1 METGMSIPNI
11 ISIGRIFL
19 VPLFALMYSRGNV
32 TGAMGVLLLSAASD
46 VLDGAIARH
55 CHMET
60 ELGRALDPIADKLIQ
75 AAMMLCALERTPSV
89 WLLLG
94 LHLLR
99 ELSLGAMGIYVLR
112 VTGHVYGSKW
122 YGKLCTLCI
131 YTVMICAL
139 AFPEI
144 PAHIIDAG
152 VMACGVLV
160 AFCLCAYMI
169 NFQKILLRHSRSEE
183 EGWTKPPSGNGP

>member
-1 METGMSIPNI
+1 MSIPNI

-19 VPLFALMYSRGNV
+19 VPVFALMYSRGNV

-46 VLDGAIARH
+46 VLDGAIARR

-75 AAMMLCALERTPSV
+75 AAMMLCALERSPSV

-112 VTGHVYGSKW
+112 VTGHVYSSKW

-139 AFPEI
+139 AFPDI
-144 PAHIIDAG
+144 PVHMIDAG
-152 VMACGVLV
+152 VMVCGVLV
-160 AFCLCAYMI
+160 SFCLCAYMI
-169 NFQKILLRHSRSEE
+169 NFQRILLRQGRRE
-183 EGWTKPPSGNGP
+183 EGAGERAPGERP

>member
-1 METGMSIPNI
+1 MSIPNL

-19 VPLFALMYSRGNV
+19 MPLFVVMYGRGNV
-32 TGAMGVLLLSAASD
+32 MGAMGVLLLSAASD
-46 VLDGAIARH
+46 VLAGAIARR
-55 CHMET
+55 CNMET
-60 ELGRALDPIADKLIQ
+60 ALGRALDPIADKLIQ
-75 AAMMLCALERTPSV
+75 AAMMLCALSRSPSV

-99 ELSLGAMGIYVLR
+99 ELSLGAMSLYVLR
-112 VTGHVYGSKW
+112 VTGHVYGAKW

-139 AFPEI
+139 ALPQV
-144 PAHIIDAG
+144 PNHMIDAG
-152 VMACGVLV
+152 VLLCGILV

-169 NFQKILLRHSRSEE
+169 NFQRILLRHNQSKEEAWSSRV
-183 EGWTKPPSGNGP
+183 SGKGL

>member
-1 METGMSIPNI
+1 MSIPNI

-19 VPLFALMYSRGNV
+19 VPLFVVMYSQGNV
-32 TGAMGVLLLSAASD
+32 IGAMGVLLLSAASD

-75 AAMMLCALERTPSV
+75 AAMMFCALWRTPSV

-99 ELSLGAMGIYVLR
+99 ELSLGAMSLYVLL
-112 VTGHVYGSKW
+112 S
-122 YGKLCTLCI
+122 LI
-131 YTVMICAL
+131 
-139 AFPEI
+139 
-144 PAHIIDAG
+144 HI
-152 VMACGVLV
+152 
-160 AFCLCAYMI
+160 
-169 NFQKILLRHSRSEE
+169 
-183 EGWTKPPSGNGP
+183 